1 MNTGVLSLRFDDA
14 RKDTYHVF
22 MDILKKMEI
31 PAVVYVPTGLV
42 DINFSDYREV
52 GYNGLMTRKE
62 LDNLN
67 AEALFEIA
75 CHGHMHKNDFE
86 DIEKGKNVLLNWYP
100 NIKKVGFASPHS
112 DIVRSFVDDNRKR
125 YEQIGFS
132 YVMGGRNFDNW
143 RLFKRGIS
151 WVARKTKSPKVFGL
165 CYDSSMNE
173 KKDFYLYAVPVHKL
187 TALEQVIY
195 LVERCVKQKKWLVLE
210 FHGIDTADSKEYQ
223 EEFCWLEDDFVK
235 LCQHIKDLEIKGK
248 IKIVNPIDFVCS
260 EG

>member
-1 MNTGVLSLRFDDA
+1 MLGADA
-14 RKDTYHVF
+14 G
-22 MDILKKMEI
+22 E
-31 PAVVYVPTGLV
+31 GLGFYGFGI
-42 DINFSDYREV
+42 DV
-52 GYNGLMTRKE
+52 GGE
-62 LDNLN
+62 LDVLCGLGNGFDPDKCGN
-67 AEALFEIA
+67 NPVVVGGGVGVPPMYGVAKAL
-75 CHGHMHKNDFE
+75 
-86 DIEKGKNVLLNWYP
+86 IEKGKKVLLDWYP

-125 YEQIGFS
+125 YEQMGFS
-132 YVMGGRNFDNW
+132 YVIGGRNFDNW

-151 WVARKTKSPKVFGL
+151 WVARKTKSPKVFGF
-165 CYDSSMNE
+165 CYDTSMNE

-187 TALEQVIY
+187 TTLDQVIY

-223 EEFCWLEDDFVK
+223 EEFCWLEDDFIK